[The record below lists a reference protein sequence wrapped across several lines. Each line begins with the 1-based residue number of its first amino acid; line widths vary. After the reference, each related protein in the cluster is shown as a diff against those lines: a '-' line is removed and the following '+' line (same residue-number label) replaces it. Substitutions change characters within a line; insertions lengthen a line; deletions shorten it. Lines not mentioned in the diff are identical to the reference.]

1 MTTAINQ
8 RERLTQLAHARK
20 PAALVAKAEQPHK
33 KMASMRL
40 FDGEMQEAATLASTK
55 CWRRGFFMRKV
66 FLMGWEELQAQE
78 DPLQYFL
85 ASGVDAKPTDEE
97 AKHPNVLAGL
107 RLYPLELDAALR
119 QANALGVEAAAP
131 FLRFVYL
138 LGLQLFKQQRGY

>member
-1 MTTAINQ
+1 MTTATIQ
-8 RERLTQLAHARK
+8 HERLTDLANACK
-20 PAALVAKAEQPHK
+20 PGVLVAKAELPIK

-40 FDGEMQEAATLASTK
+40 FDGEMQEADTLASTK

-66 FLMGWEELQAQE
+66 FLMGWHELQGQE

-85 ASGVDAKPTDEE
+85 ASGVDAKPREE
-97 AKHPNVLAGL
+97 QAKHPNVLAGL
-107 RLYPLELDAALR
+107 RLYPQELDAALQ
-119 QANALGVEAAAP
+119 QANALGLEAAAP